1 MKNKIRKC
9 GYARVSTLAEE
20 QEHSLVN
27 QTEYYKQLIEKD
39 DNAVFVGIYADR
51 KSGKNTRQRPQFM
64 EMIKAAKR
72 GEIDYIIT
80 KSISRFARN
89 LVETLKVIRELREIS
104 VGIYFENESIDTLDA
119 TSDFIISI
127 YSTIA
132 ESELTSMSE
141 NVKWAARKRFR
152 NGSVELN
159 SNIYGYTLKEGQL
172 IPEPEEAVVVKE
184 MFERYANGEGYR
196 KIANSLNDRG
206 IKKKL
211 TDTLWKDT
219 DIKRI
224 LDNEKYVGDA
234 LLQKTYNKDFRQVKN
249 NGEVPQYYVENN
261 HEPIV
266 DRETYE
272 KVQEIKE
279 KKSRQ
284 YKQAPAIVSPFSGK
298 IKCKECSC
306 GYKRRLN
313 NRNTPYEKWI
323 WSCSTY
329 VMIGRKYC
337 SGHNIREDDLK
348 EHFLSSYNEA
358 ASFEPHEMQDLGEA
372 IKDLLAQEREL
383 IALRARKYL
392 TKEAY
397 GEQHEELLKQLKEYE
412 TEYAMESRRLGDSRG
427 HKAAFCYTDRL
438 VRSLE
443 VAEIDGYKITFKF
456 KNGAVISRI
465 FNNHTNRKATWA
477 KKLGGVQ

>member
-27 QTEYYKQLIEKD
+27 QTEYYKQLIGKD
-39 DNAVFVGIYADR
+39 NKAVFVGIYADR
-51 KSGKNTRQRPQFM
+51 KSGRNTRQRPQFM
-64 EMIKAAKR
+64 EMIRAAKR

-89 LVETLKVIRELREIS
+89 LVETLKVIRELRAIN
-104 VGIYFENESIDTLDA
+104 VGIYFENESIDTLDT

-141 NVKWAARKRFR
+141 NVKWAARKRFK

-159 SNIYGYTLKEGQL
+159 SNIYGYTLKDGQL
-172 IPEPEEAVVVKE
+172 TPEPEEAKVVKE

-196 KIANSLNDRG
+196 KIANSLNERA
-206 IKKKL
+206 ISKKL
-211 TDTLWKDT
+211 TSTLWKDA

-224 LDNEKYVGDA
+224 LGNEKYVGDA
-234 LLQKTYNKDFRQVKN
+234 LLQKTYNKDFRKIKN

-272 KVQEIKE
+272 KVQEIVSKR
-279 KKSRQ
+279 SRQ
-284 YKQAPAIVSPFSGK
+284 HKQAPAILSPFSSK
-298 IKCKECSC
+298 IKCKSC
-306 GYKRRLN
+306 DGGYRRKKN

-329 VMIGRKYC
+329 IDVGREYC
-337 SGHNIREDDLK
+337 KGYNIREDDLK
-348 EHFLSSYNEA
+348 EHYLSAYNEA
-358 ASFEPHEMQDLGEA
+358 ANFQPHEMQDLGEV
-372 IKDLLAQEREL
+372 IKDLLYQEREL
-383 IALRARKYL
+383 ISLRARKYL

-397 GEQHEELLKQLKEYE
+397 DEQHNELLKQLKEYE
-412 TEYAMESRRLGDSRG
+412 LEYAKESRRLGDSAG

-465 FNNHTNRKATWA
+465 FNNNTNRKETWA
-477 KKLGGVQ
+477 KKLGGAK